1 MTTFHTRG
9 GGVFGGQ
16 PLGSAVSVS
25 YPFTSGFGATRGP
38 NAGREAEALSRLTAR
53 QRFLHP
59 TNQSGLKDL
68 LEVMLESTK
77 ASERALG
84 VSMPDWQE
92 HLFSSFIDE
101 GLLMSGVDENNLQ
114 HPQWTSLR
122 HSLFAQAR
130 CMEWGNPLYVL
141 DQTCAEA
148 LLKTKIPF
156 ERLTTEHLETVLRLP
171 FPGLYLQVPRGLFD
185 LLDPQT
191 GLHPVEGIYIA
202 SSWDLTDE
210 AHEKA
215 VEATAA
221 VTDHSGATGNST
233 RARVAEASSN
243 CDCFRC
249 KGAVAAS
256 LAQSIE
262 RGEYTTTITLAA
274 MGAAKGVWYGDI
286 NDTTCSVALCSGMPV
301 NGAPAFFAQSGI
313 EEVMRVA
320 LGFLLAYN
328 ADYLDAEEV
337 KPRSNAPKK
346 LRKRQRRE
354 KRGEVF
360 EAYTRITLGGRARRA
375 RSRAQK
381 KGGSTGKALDHQVT
395 VPGHWHRYWVTD
407 DHLGNRPPLGTRTN
421 VHGTT
426 LHRILRWVFPYT
438 KGPAPLDGS
447 APEGPRYRVRK

>member
-1 MTTFHTRG
+1 
-9 GGVFGGQ
+9 
-16 PLGSAVSVS
+16 
-25 YPFTSGFGATRGP
+25 
-38 NAGREAEALSRLTAR
+38 
-53 QRFLHP
+53 
-59 TNQSGLKDL
+59 
-68 LEVMLESTK
+68 
-77 ASERALG
+77 
-84 VSMPDWQE
+84 
-92 HLFSSFIDE
+92 
-101 GLLMSGVDENNLQ
+101 
-114 HPQWTSLR
+114 
-122 HSLFAQAR
+122 
-130 CMEWGNPLYVL
+130 
-141 DQTCAEA
+141 
-148 LLKTKIPF
+148 
-156 ERLTTEHLETVLRLP
+156 
-171 FPGLYLQVPRGLFD
+171 
-185 LLDPQT
+185 
-191 GLHPVEGIYIA
+191 
-202 SSWDLTDE
+202 E

-215 VEATAA
+215 AEATAA
-221 VTDHSGATGNST
+221 VTNHSGATGNST
-233 RARVAEASSN
+233 RD

-249 KGAVAAS
+249 KNEVAAS

-337 KPRSNAPKK
+337 KPRSNAPRK

-381 KGGSTGKALDHQVT
+381 KGGSGTGKALDHQVT
-395 VPGHWHRYWVTD
+395 VPGHWHRYWVTE
-407 DHLGNRPPLGTRTN
+407 DHLGNRPPLGTRVN
-421 VHGTT
+421 GQGTT

-438 KGPAPLDGS
+438 KGPEPVDGS
-447 APEGPRYRVRK
+447 TPEGPRYRVKGKSQ